1 MGAYKNIVNCAINA
15 SWVYITHC
23 THWEYIYDL
32 AGFSV
37 VGMGYVNGLN
47 TYCNCNE
54 YTFVCEGLIIVG
66 IVQLYSFST
75 MKWLRMK
82 DKKKLSKSSIEHFM
96 LLFIVKR
103 KNGTKYL

>member
-15 SWVYITHC
+15 SWVYNAC

-47 TYCNCNE
+47 TM
-54 YTFVCEGLIIVG
+54 
-66 IVQLYSFST
+66 Q
-75 MKWLRMK
+75 
-82 DKKKLSKSSIEHFM
+82 
-96 LLFIVKR
+96 
-103 KNGTKYL
+103 